1 VTVQVFVTAHESVS
15 DKSKEM
21 FEALKRQNYVTPT
34 NYLEFV
40 EGYKLLLGE
49 KQRALSDKA
58 GKLRGGLTKLD
69 ETTVQVGQMQACASR
84 RSSCIQHHIGF
95 VLEHQLVGLM

>member
-40 EGYKLLLGE
+40 EVYKLL
-49 KQRALSDKA
+49 
-58 GKLRGGLTKLD
+58 
-69 ETTVQVGQMQACASR
+69 
-84 RSSCIQHHIGF
+84 H
-95 VLEHQLVGLM
+95 